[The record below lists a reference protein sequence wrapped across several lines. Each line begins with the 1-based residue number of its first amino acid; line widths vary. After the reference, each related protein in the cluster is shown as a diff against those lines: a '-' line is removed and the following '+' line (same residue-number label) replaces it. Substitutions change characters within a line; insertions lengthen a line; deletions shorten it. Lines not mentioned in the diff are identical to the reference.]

1 MRMLNNKGMKVVVLS
16 SSGNGCPRM
25 KITKNAVQ
33 IRDDYNGKVKA
44 GAGMLIRLTV

>member
-1 MRMLNNKGMKVVVLS
+1 MLNNKGMKVVVLS

-33 IRDDYNGKVKA
+33 IRDDYNGR
-44 GAGMLIRLTV
+44 IRLSERILNRIVV